1 MAPLIKPTPIT
12 GFPEFL
18 PEMRLVEQHLLDTV
32 RQIFERHGF
41 CSIETPLVE
50 RLEVLLSKSGDSDKE
65 MYVLG
70 RLQDKKGEEEARYG
84 LHYDLTVPLARYVA
98 QHEQDLTFPF
108 KRYQIQDSFR
118 GERPKLGRYRQFKQC
133 DIDVIGRENLSLEYD
148 ALIPAIVLEVLQK
161 CTGMLEVEL
170 RLSNRKVLAGF
181 CAALKIEDPTPILR
195 ALDKILK
202 IGPDGVQEELTE
214 LGLDAKTID
223 LFLTLGQIKTED
235 TSFVDKIKALG
246 IKNDLLEMGLDELV
260 FCFNRIKAYNPSA
273 PVVVDLSLIR
283 GFDYYTGSV
292 YEVALR
298 NSDFKDALGGGGRY
312 DNLASTMT
320 KTKLPGVGMTF
331 GISRLLGLLVDQGI
345 MRPNRKSPV
354 QVLVVNLEED
364 KQKMIDLGKQLRGRG
379 INTELYLEGGK
390 LQKQLKYANDKK
402 IPYVWFDSDN
412 TLKNMETGEQI
423 IADPTTWIPD
433 NK

>member
-118 GERPKLGRYRQFKQC
+118 GERPKMGRYRQFKQC

-181 CAALKIEDPTPILR
+181 CAGLEIEDPTPILR

-202 IGPDGVQEELTE
+202 IGPEGVREELTE
-214 LGLDAKTID
+214 FGLNSKTIN

-246 IKNDLLEMGLDELV
+246 IKNDLLEMGLNELV

-298 NSDFKDALGGGGRY
+298 NSDFKDSLGGGGRY

-364 KQKMIDLGKQLRGRG
+364 KQKMIDLGKQLRARG

>member
-1 MAPLIKPTPIT
+1 M
-12 GFPEFL
+12 
-18 PEMRLVEQHLLDTV
+18 
-32 RQIFERHGF
+32 
-41 CSIETPLVE
+41 
-50 RLEVLLSKSGDSDKE
+50 
-65 MYVLG
+65 
-70 RLQDKKGEEEARYG
+70 
-84 LHYDLTVPLARYVA
+84 
-98 QHEQDLTFPF
+98 
-108 KRYQIQDSFR
+108 
-118 GERPKLGRYRQFKQC
+118 GRYRQFKQC

-181 CAALKIEDPTPILR
+181 CEGLNIEDPTPILR

-202 IGPDGVQEELTE
+202 IGVEGVQEELTA
-214 LGLDAKTID
+214 LGLDTKTIN

-246 IKNDLLEMGLDELV
+246 IKNDLMETGLEELV
-260 FCFNRIKAYNPSA
+260 FCFNRIKDYTDA

-292 YEVALR
+292 YEIALR

-331 GISRLLGLLVDQGI
+331 GVSRLLGILVDQGI
-345 MRPNRKSPV
+345 VRPNKKSPV
-354 QVLVVNLEED
+354 QVLVVNLEDD
-364 KQKMIDLGKQLRGRG
+364 KAKMLELGKKLRDRG

-423 IADPTTWIPD
+423 IADPDSWLPD
-433 NK
+433 EK